1 LYFQIILCTDIKN
14 NFFKKILFLFI
25 PNKIHFKKQLLLY
38 SQTTLYVPVMLL
50 IYEWVAAKLTMVAS
64 TFVPSVLSGERQE
77 THQ

>member
-1 LYFQIILCTDIKN
+1 M
-14 NFFKKILFLFI
+14 
-25 PNKIHFKKQLLLY
+25 
-38 SQTTLYVPVMLL
+38 SL